1 MKVQHTFGRLL
12 TLRMECHIF
21 KGMFRWNH
29 EKNQKLIAERDISFD
44 EIVQA
49 VLDGL
54 VVDDSPH
61 PNRDKYSNQ
70 RIMTICLRE
79 YVYLVPYVIDGN
91 DFFLKTII
99 PSRKALK
106 KQTGD
111 QK

>member
-1 MKVQHTFGRLL
+1 
-12 TLRMECHIF
+12 
-21 KGMFRWNH
+21 MFRWNH
-29 EKNQKLIAERDISFD
+29 EKNQQLITDRDISFD

-54 VVDDSPH
+54 VVNDSPH
-61 PNRDKYSNQ
+61 PNQVKYGHQ
-70 RIMTICLRE
+70 RIMTIFLRE

-106 KQTGD
+106 KQKGAR
-111 QK
+111 